1 MLTRM
6 VAAVWLIGVL
16 VVIPSASADLIIAKS
31 KGKLEVASE
40 SNKDLEVKGTSSS
53 GVTSLA
59 SDATFNGNSGKLDNW
74 TFTVRR
80 PLEFKGTYQGKGYK
94 DVAKFPSPVTRS
106 TNLSLTTG
114 TAPDITTS
122 TASASWTSTG
132 DNDKTRGADLAVSAD
147 VVRANKDSPFNLVT
161 AAVLDPWLIE
171 NTGLS
176 PVDFHLLVTLSDVE
190 LIANSDTGE
199 FAMASLETFAAF
211 GLGDLPGH
219 NALAVSDPF
228 FEVVRQGDSPYVVSS
243 LSILDV
249 VLTLQ
254 PGTTY
259 WLIADLEGAASTTIV
274 PEPTSLQLFAIGF
287 AAILVPK
294 LVRRHRLSRATA
306 TKSSSKQCLR
316 TL

>member
-1 MLTRM
+1 M
-6 VAAVWLIGVL
+6 VKRLVVAGWLIGAL
-16 VVIPSASADLIIAKS
+16 SVVPNASADLITAKS
-31 KGKLEVASE
+31 KGKLEVATE
-40 SNKDLEVKGTSSS
+40 ANKDLTVNAKSTA

-59 SDATFNGNSGKLDNW
+59 ADASFNGDSGDLDNW
-74 TFTVRR
+74 ILTVRR
-80 PLEFKGTYQGKGYK
+80 PPEIKGTYKGKGYR
-94 DVAKFPSPVTRS
+94 DVAKFPSPVTRN
-106 TNLSLTTG
+106 TNLTLTAG

-122 TASASWTSTG
+122 SSSASWTSTG
-132 DNDKTRGADLAVSAD
+132 DNDKTRGADLSVSAN
-147 VVRANKDSPFNLVT
+147 VVRATKNSPSNLVT

-199 FAMASLETFAAF
+199 FAMASLEAFAAF

-243 LSILDV
+243 LSLLDV
-249 VLTLQ
+249 VLTLH